1 MGGSAISKIG
11 KNKFTA
17 NFLTVANTLTI
28 HWWLKDVEIE
38 RMVNNDASSRKRSK
52 HSSKAS

>member
-17 NFLTVANTLTI
+17 EFLTVANTLTI

-38 RMVNNDASSRKRSK
+38 RMVNDHASSRKRSK